1 MEIIMK
7 KLLISTATITLLA
20 AAPALAAAPDFK
32 TIDTDGNG
40 SVSFEELIVVMPD
53 TSKEQFASV
62 DLDKSGEL
70 SMEEYTAATKS

>member
-1 MEIIMK
+1 MK
-7 KLLISTATITLLA
+7 KLLISSAAITLLA
-20 AAPALAAAPDFK
+20 AAPALAAAPDFNTVDK
-32 TIDTDGNG
+32 DGSG

-53 TSKEQFASV
+53 TSKEQFAAV

>member
-1 MEIIMK
+1 MR
-7 KLLISTATITLLA
+7 KLIISTATVTLLA

-40 SVSFEELIVVMPD
+40 SVSFEELVVVMPD

-70 SMEEYTAATKS
+70 SVEEYTAATKS

>member
-1 MEIIMK
+1 MR

-32 TIDTDGNG
+32 TVDADGNG

-53 TSKEQFASV
+53 TSKEQFAAV

-70 SMEEYTAATKS
+70 SMEEYIAATKS